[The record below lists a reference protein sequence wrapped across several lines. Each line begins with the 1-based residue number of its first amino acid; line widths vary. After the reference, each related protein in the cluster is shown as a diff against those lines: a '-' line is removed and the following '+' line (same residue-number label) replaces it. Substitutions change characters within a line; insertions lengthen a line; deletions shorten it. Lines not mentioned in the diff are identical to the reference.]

1 MTPKLVARLIIDLAM
16 TILILAALAY
26 RITGDVAHEWIGI
39 SVALLFIVHNAM
51 NWRWYKNIFRGKYT
65 FRRSVN
71 TAVNFILFITM
82 STLIISGMLMSRTI
96 LAFLNLP
103 GGMETRQIHT
113 TAAYW
118 GLIIIAVHIGMH
130 GKMIMNSMR
139 KMFRIKNAN
148 FTRTIILRIVALLI
162 TAFGVWAS
170 FDRDMF
176 SKLFLGFSFDYWNEE
191 RPALL
196 FFAAN
201 LSIMATYIFLT
212 YYILKL
218 VERRKNNQETN
229 EINKGI

>member
-1 MTPKLVARLIIDLAM
+1 MTPKLAIRLIIDLAM
-16 TILILAALAY
+16 TILILFALAY

-39 SVALLFIVHNAM
+39 SVTVLFIVHNAL
-51 NWRWYKNIFRGKYT
+51 NWRWYKNIFRGKYN

-71 TAVNFILFITM
+71 TAVNFILLITM
-82 STLIISGMLMSRTI
+82 TTLIISGMLMSRTV

-118 GLIIIAVHIGMH
+118 GLIIIALHIGMH
-130 GKMIMNSMR
+130 GEMIINAMR
-139 KMFRIKNAN
+139 RMMKISTTNL
-148 FTRTIILRIVALLI
+148 TRTIVLRVFAILIV
-162 TAFGVWAS
+162 TYGVWSS

-176 SKLFLGFSFDYWNEE
+176 SKLFQGFSFDYWDEE
-191 RPALL
+191 RPTLL

-201 LSIMATYIFLT
+201 LSIMAIYIFLT

-218 VERRKNNQETN
+218 CERRK
-229 EINKGI
+229 K